1 MSASE
6 ETAIALSPLN
16 VSVLSLLLLFLIK
29 LSSPVRRLPS
39 VPLSSLS
46 AVSAP
51 REPGGVSP
59 PSVSPVEWVLLDHWE
74 ALRLLLVLRERE
86 RVWLRLLVPS

>member
-1 MSASE
+1 MAN
-6 ETAIALSPLN
+6 TLSPLN
-16 VSVLSLLLLFLIK
+16 VSGLSLLLLFLIK

-46 AVSAP
+46 AEAAP
-51 REPGGVSP
+51 RAPGGVSP
-59 PSVSPVEWVLLDHWE
+59 PSVRPVEWVLLDHWE
-74 ALRLLLVLRERE
+74 ALRLPWVLRERE